1 MCTCGSPLR
10 IRHSV
15 GWIQWKRRK
24 LLRSAGNRVGRLS
37 VNFFYAPPR
46 QKSPLRNVAN
56 IYILDSPVRPCSRFS
71 DSRWHPPLFP
81 GFPEG
86 GPSAPPSPSSP
97 PSGPPGP
104 RPCLPAPVAC
114 LSGQFTPVGRKEN
127 KWRTLT
133 AAARLYL
140 PSLLFITEMERLS
153 SATAWL
159 YWRFK
164 P

>member
-1 MCTCGSPLR
+1 MVGSSERGGSFSVLMGTELDVCLILFFFFKCTS
-10 IRHSV
+10 SV
-15 GWIQWKRRK
+15 
-24 LLRSAGNRVGRLS
+24 
-37 VNFFYAPPR
+37 
-46 QKSPLRNVAN
+46 RNLAN
-56 IYILDSPVRPCSRFS
+56 VHILYSPVRPCSPFS

-81 GFPEG
+81 GFPEA

-97 PSGPPGP
+97 PPGPRGP

-127 KWRTLT
+127 KRRTPA